1 MSEFCFSIDIMH
13 DSLYIYQ
20 QLIEHHTKA
29 ELQEHSDREVL
40 TSKDKL
46 VMKFPCSTPPAKP

>member
-1 MSEFCFSIDIMH
+1 MH
-13 DSLYIYQ
+13 NSWYIYQ

-29 ELQEHSDREVL
+29 ELQEYSDREVL
-40 TSKDKL
+40 TSKDTL